1 MGGMEENRK
10 ADLQDQAKARL
21 AIQRERAR
29 RLRQR
34 CVAASLICFV
44 LLWGV
49 VFTQLV
55 SGNDPVL
62 GGRSKSKNPTASTAS
77 GTATVMP
84 GDPEQ
89 LEIEAAEAE
98 GAEAEAL
105 ELEAAEIELSRLEA
119 AELEAAQAEPEPE
132 EELTTS
138 PS

>member
-1 MGGMEENRK
+1 MEENRK
-10 ADLQDQAKARL
+10 ADLQHQARARL
-21 AIQRERAR
+21 AIQRERVR

-34 CVAASLICFV
+34 CVAASLICFA
-44 LLWGV
+44 LIWGV

-62 GGRSKSKNPTASTAS
+62 GSRSKTKNSTASAAS